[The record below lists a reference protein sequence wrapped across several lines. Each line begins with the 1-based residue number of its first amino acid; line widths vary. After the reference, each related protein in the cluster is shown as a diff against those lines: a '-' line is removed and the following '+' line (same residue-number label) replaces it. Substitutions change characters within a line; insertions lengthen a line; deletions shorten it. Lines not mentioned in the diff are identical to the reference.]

1 MSKNY
6 THLNSEQ
13 RYQIE
18 ALLKSGIAQKD
29 IAKIVNK
36 STSTISREL
45 KRNIPKRGRGALVY
59 SAEKAQRKTD
69 LRYQTK
75 MKKVRFTDEMKEW
88 TRHWMKSIKFS
99 PELIHVVGKSELGDF
114 VSHETIY
121 KWIWHC
127 IFKKDVYLRKK
138 TPL

>member
-59 SAEKAQRKTD
+59 AAEN
-69 LRYQTK
+69 
-75 MKKVRFTDEMKEW
+75 V
-88 TRHWMKSIKFS
+88 SS
-99 PELIHVVGKSELGDF
+99 PKNPTV
-114 VSHETIY
+114 
-121 KWIWHC
+121 
-127 IFKKDVYLRKK
+127 
-138 TPL
+138 

>member
-36 STSTISREL
+36 STSTIS
-45 KRNIPKRGRGALVY
+45 
-59 SAEKAQRKTD
+59 
-69 LRYQTK
+69 
-75 MKKVRFTDEMKEW
+75 
-88 TRHWMKSIKFS
+88 
-99 PELIHVVGKSELGDF
+99 
-114 VSHETIY
+114 
-121 KWIWHC
+121 
-127 IFKKDVYLRKK
+127 
-138 TPL
+138 